1 MKGFNLEDVLKD
13 WLKPSDMGWFDEL
26 AKYLEELGDR
36 VKNIKSVDEAYD
48 LAKELGMK
56 CTKEEFKQGAA
67 ALEYIGDQIEKKNI
81 NDEKK
86 AKNAYLDAVA
96 AYKTA
101 EKHLNDARAEYEKFA
116 GELTAEFKANRKL
129 ASEELKAA
137 QEKENA
143 EKAEKE
149 EKKADKEEKKAEK
162 EEKKAEKKAEKEE
175 KKADKEEKKA
185 EKKEKKEKKE
195 DKKA

>member
-56 CTKEEFKQGAA
+56 CTREEFKQSAA

-137 QEKENA
+137 QEKE
-143 EKAEKE
+143 KAEKE

>member
-67 ALEYIGDQIEKKNI
+67 ALEYIGDQIEKKTI

-101 EKHLNDARAEYEKFA
+101 EKHLNDAKAEYEKFA

-137 QEKENA
+137 EEK

-162 EEKKAEKKAEKEE
+162 EEKKAEKEE
-175 KKADKEEKKA
+175 KKAEKKAEKEEKKA

>member
-67 ALEYIGDQIEKKNI
+67 ALEYIGDQIEKKTI

-143 EKAEKE
+143 EK
-149 EKKADKEEKKAEK
+149 EEKKAEK
-162 EEKKAEKKAEKEE
+162 EEKKAEKDEKKAE

-185 EKKEKKEKKE
+185 EIGR
-195 DKKA
+195 AHV